1 VGAAAKP
8 AGQAEP
14 RPELEALTS
23 SVADLVRAAHGAPSV
38 EGQWSPTVV
47 LGHLSQVDDDVWL
60 PRIEQMVD
68 ARNRGVGSPSFSWWE
83 SAPGSTEA
91 RFSGY
96 QVGAAAAEL
105 RRSRETLVA
114 RLAAL
119 SDDEWTAIAHHD
131 VFGVVDVVGLVREI
145 LAHDREHLVG
155 LAG

>member
-1 VGAAAKP
+1 MGAGARP
-8 AGQAEP
+8 EGRVEP
-14 RPELEALTS
+14 RPELEALTA
-23 SVADLVRAAHGAPSV
+23 SVADLVRCAREASSV
-38 EGQWSPTVV
+38 EGEWSPAVV

-68 ARNRGVGSPSFSWWE
+68 ARRRGVGSPSFSWWE
-83 SAPGSTEA
+83 SAPGSTEE
-91 RFSGY
+91 RFAGHSL
-96 QVGAAAAEL
+96 GAAAAEL
-105 RRSRETLVA
+105 RRSRGALVG
-114 RLAAL
+114 RLSAL